1 MASLTHVCMWSDK
14 GLEANFGGTSRKI
27 TILEG
32 QCLLAAACLC
42 VNFADNMLL
51 STR

>member
-27 TILEG
+27 TILEDSVCS
-32 QCLLAAACLC
+32 QRL
-42 VNFADNMLL
+42 VYV
-51 STR
+51 